1 MSSWQQLL
9 QQEAGVL
16 ISTPK
21 RAKRVRRKRVR
32 TSPLSGTARRMLVS
46 HCSLAGPDDSLN
58 KPDSGDV
65 RTRFLRTRLA
75 RLGVEIKTPASC
87 CSSCCQ
93 DDIFSRL
100 LRVNPLNTKLSCW
113 NFNLVNAD
121 QFSRE

>member
-46 HCSLAGPDDSLN
+46 HCSLAGPDDSPTLERVLES
-58 KPDSGDV
+58 DYRETTFVAQYQIAETYEHAFFV
-65 RTRFLRTRLA
+65 RAWLA
-75 RLGVEIKTPASC
+75 WG
-87 CSSCCQ
+87 
-93 DDIFSRL
+93 
-100 LRVNPLNTKLSCW
+100 
-113 NFNLVNAD
+113 
-121 QFSRE
+121 

>member
-46 HCSLAGPDDSLN
+46 GFSLYSLAGPDDSPTLAPVPESDYRQAQRDYN
-58 KPDSGDV
+58 EKPVFVAQYQIAETYEHAFFV
-65 RTRFLRTRLA
+65 RAWLTW
-75 RLGVEIKTPASC
+75 G
-87 CSSCCQ
+87 
-93 DDIFSRL
+93 
-100 LRVNPLNTKLSCW
+100 
-113 NFNLVNAD
+113 
-121 QFSRE
+121 

>member
-46 HCSLAGPDDSLN
+46 HCSLAGPDDSPTLVDSPTLERVLESDYRRAQRDYN
-58 KPDSGDV
+58 EKPAFV
-65 RTRFLRTRLA
+65 AQYQIAET
-75 RLGVEIKTPASC
+75 
-87 CSSCCQ
+87 
-93 DDIFSRL
+93 
-100 LRVNPLNTKLSCW
+100 
-113 NFNLVNAD
+113 
-121 QFSRE
+121 

>member
-46 HCSLAGPDDSLN
+46 HCSLAGPDDSPTLERVLESDYRRAQRDYN
-58 KPDSGDV
+58 EKPAFVAQYQIAETYEHAFFV
-65 RTRFLRTRLA
+65 RAWLA
-75 RLGVEIKTPASC
+75 WG
-87 CSSCCQ
+87 
-93 DDIFSRL
+93 
-100 LRVNPLNTKLSCW
+100 
-113 NFNLVNAD
+113 
-121 QFSRE
+121 